1 MVKVCGHIDF
11 PDVPSSTPALKPR
24 IRPIF
29 LSILP
34 SNRLFCTL
42 RRMEQ
47 PATESAAATL
57 SVIDA
62 HHAANVSSAFPAP
75 KRGDRSTSPPVGR
88 LRAPDRAEALVALLV
103 LLLTGVALWIRL
115 YGLQG
120 WDGTLTVD
128 EARLALAA
136 RGVATTGLPV
146 LPSGWLYTRG
156 LLATYLTA
164 PSLLLLGSSDFA
176 VRLPAVIAG
185 TALIPVAYALGR
197 EAAGRVG
204 GLFVAALLMGHPSFV
219 VWSRQAWFYALYVL
233 LFAMALLFIL
243 RANRTG
249 DWRDQLLAG
258 LLVGLTAFA
267 HEVGI
272 FLLAPLA
279 VQAALAAWRERHT
292 PRCWIWPATS
302 LVVVGLAALLLWAL
316 VTRLRAESLVGAYGE
331 VDEYFSPSVEWPRIR
346 FYLRMLLDGPGLLL
360 AASAVGLVMAVQ
372 RRYTATLLLWLAL
385 LPTFAHA
392 AFLIPRGPQERYG
405 LTLVLVIAVLG
416 AQGIRVLAE
425 MLASLAQRRGRT
437 RLTAPVIAGSVLA
450 LVLLSHQDVARAVDR
465 AALSPR
471 EGSWL
476 RQARELGIGP
486 DSIVMTDVPTTVAW
500 YIGGLDF
507 WVTSHDFE
515 KYATRTDDV
524 RRDVHTGAAIV
535 RNRGDFDRLV
545 GGPLAGRQVWVLAS
559 GRSYQWG
566 ELVDDDLKSLLEKAA
581 SERINPGDNFRI
593 LLLNVPSGS

>member
-1 MVKVCGHIDF
+1 
-11 PDVPSSTPALKPR
+11 
-24 IRPIF
+24 
-29 LSILP
+29 
-34 SNRLFCTL
+34 
-42 RRMEQ
+42 MEQ
-47 PATESAAATL
+47 PPARSAAATL
-57 SVIDA
+57 GDNAGPTAADA
-62 HHAANVSSAFPAP
+62 PVPPSASP
-75 KRGDRSTSPPVGR
+75 RNDRPGTPPGRR
-88 LRAPDRAEALVALLV
+88 LRTPDLAVAVVATLV
-103 LLLTGVALWIRL
+103 LLVTGIALWIRL

-136 RGVATTGLPV
+136 RGVAMTGLPA

-197 EAAGRVG
+197 EVAGRVG
-204 GLFVAALLMGHPSFV
+204 GLFVAALLTGHPSFV

-233 LFAMALLFIL
+233 LFAAALLFIL

-249 DWRDQLLAG
+249 HWRDQLLAG

-279 VQAALAAWRERHT
+279 AQAGLAAWRERHT
-292 PRCWIWPATS
+292 PGRWIWPIVS
-302 LVVVGLAALLLWAL
+302 LAIVGLAALLLWAL

-331 VDEYFSPSVEWPRIR
+331 IDEYFSPSVEWPRIR

-360 AASAVGLVMAVQ
+360 AASAVGLVLAL
-372 RRYTATLLLWLAL
+372 RRRRTATLLLWLAL
-385 LPTFAHA
+385 LPTFVHA
-392 AFLIPRGPQERYG
+392 ALLIPRGPQERYG

-416 AQGIRVLAE
+416 AQGASDLAAL
-425 MLASLAQRRGRT
+425 LAGLAQRRGWA
-437 RLTAPVIAGSVLA
+437 RLTAPTIAGGVLA
-450 LVLLSHQDVARAVDR
+450 LVLLAHQDVARAMDR

-486 DSIVMTDVPTTVAW
+486 DSIVMTDVPTSVAW

-515 KYATRTDDV
+515 KYTTRADDV
-524 RRDVHTGAAIV
+524 RRDVHTGAALV
-535 RNRGDFDRLV
+535 RNRADFERLV
-545 GGPLAGRQVWVLAS
+545 GRPLAGRQVWLLAS

-566 ELVDDDLKSLLEKAA
+566 ELVDDDLKSLLERAA

-593 LLLNVPSGS
+593 LLLNLPSGS